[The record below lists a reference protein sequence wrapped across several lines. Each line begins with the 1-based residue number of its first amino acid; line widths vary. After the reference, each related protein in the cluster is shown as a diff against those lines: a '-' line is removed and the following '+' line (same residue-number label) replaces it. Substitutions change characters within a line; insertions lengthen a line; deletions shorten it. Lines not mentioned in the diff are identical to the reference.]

1 MKTNTSFH
9 QNSYM
14 NQSVDSNDVLA
25 NFDFREIEEK
35 DPSLSEGHKMLYDR
49 EVPFELRLEDSNGPQ
64 EVASFEAL
72 RCKILLGGEESNPS
86 LGGEESNPSQIR
98 LELSCENDLFFH
110 FTSDIDEET
119 YKIMQENQ
127 KLTVKFVEFS
137 NLVKRLFNNC
147 INEPQSYIAVFIMQ
161 KEGTARLDFIQ
172 NIEYKFIELLS
183 IDFVNSPDD
192 TVRKQI
198 SYRYN
203 ALRTKLELMQNRIQ
217 AISNIVR
224 IKNPSLLL
232 QIQKA
237 PAKLNLTSKS
247 GNYSVK

>member
-1 MKTNTSFH
+1 MSQGSYNNSNTE
-9 QNSYM
+9 N
-14 NQSVDSNDVLA
+14 SNDVIA
-25 NFDFREIEEK
+25 NFDFSKIEEK

-49 EVPFELRLEDSNGPQ
+49 EVPFELRLEDNNGPQ

-72 RCKILLGGEESNPS
+72 RCKILLKNEDNSQF
-86 LGGEESNPSQIR
+86 QIR
-98 LELSCENDLFFH
+98 IELSCENDLFFH
-110 FTSDIDEET
+110 ITSDIDEEIF
-119 YKIMQENQ
+119 KMMQENQ
-127 KLTVKFVEFS
+127 KLTVNFTEYS

-192 TVRKQI
+192 TIRKQI

-203 ALRTKLELMQNRIQ
+203 ALRTKLELMQNRLQVIN
-217 AISNIVR
+217 NIIK

-237 PAKLNLTSKS
+237 PSRFNMMNKKNGSNSMMK
-247 GNYSVK
+247 

>member
-1 MKTNTSFH
+1 MKTN
-9 QNSYM
+9 NSYM
-14 NQSVDSNDVLA
+14 NQSVDSNDILA
-25 NFDFREIEEK
+25 NFDFKEIEEK
-35 DPSLSEGHKMLYDR
+35 DPSLSEGHKLLYDR

-72 RCKILLGGEESNPS
+72 RCKILLGGDESNPA
-86 LGGEESNPSQIR
+86 QIR
-98 LELSCENDLFFH
+98 LELLCENDLFFH

-119 YKIMQENQ
+119 FKIMQESQ
-127 KLTVKFVEFS
+127 KLTVKFIEFS

-203 ALRTKLELMQNRIQ
+203 ALRTKIELVQNRIQ
-217 AISNIVR
+217 AISNIVK

-247 GNYSVK
+247 K

>member
-1 MKTNTSFH
+1 MKSTSSLN
-9 QNSYM
+9 QNSYI
-14 NQSVDSNDVLA
+14 NQTTDTNDILA
-25 NFDFREIEEK
+25 NFDFTEIEEK
-35 DPSLSEGHKMLYDR
+35 DPSLSEGHKLLYDR
-49 EVPFELRLEDSNGPQ
+49 EVPFELRLEDNNGPQ

-72 RCKILLGGEESNPS
+72 KCKILLGGVENNPI
-86 LGGEESNPSQIR
+86 QIR
-98 LELSCENDLFFH
+98 IELSCENDLFFH
-110 FTSDIDEET
+110 FTADIDEET
-119 YKIMQENQ
+119 FKIMQENQ
-127 KLTVKFVEFS
+127 KLTVNFPEFS
-137 NLVKRLFNNC
+137 NLVKKLLNNC

-203 ALRTKLELMQNRIQ
+203 SIRTKLELVQNRIQ
-217 AISNIVR
+217 AISNIVK

-237 PAKLNLTSKS
+237 PAKLNMTTKS
-247 GNYSVK
+247 GNFTSK

>member
-1 MKTNTSFH
+1 MKSTSSLN
-9 QNSYM
+9 QNSYI
-14 NQSVDSNDVLA
+14 NQPTDTNDILA
-25 NFDFREIEEK
+25 NFDFTDIEEK

-49 EVPFELRLEDSNGPQ
+49 EIPFELRLEDSNGPQ
-64 EVASFEAL
+64 EVASFESL
-72 RCKILLGGEESNPS
+72 RCKILLGGVENNPI
-86 LGGEESNPSQIR
+86 QIR
-98 LELSCENDLFFH
+98 IELSCENDLFFH

-119 YKIMQENQ
+119 FKIMQENQ
-127 KLTVKFVEFS
+127 KLTVNFPEFS
-137 NLVKRLFNNC
+137 NLVKKLLNNC

-203 ALRTKLELMQNRIQ
+203 AIRTKLELVQNRIQ
-217 AISNIVR
+217 AISNIVK

-237 PAKLNLTSKS
+237 PAKLNMTTKS
-247 GNYSVK
+247 GNFTSK

>member
-1 MKTNTSFH
+1 MKSTSSLN
-9 QNSYM
+9 QNSYI
-14 NQSVDSNDVLA
+14 NQTTDTNDILE
-25 NFDFREIEEK
+25 NFDFTEIEEK
-35 DPSLSEGHKMLYDR
+35 DPTLSEGHKLLYDR
-49 EVPFELRLEDSNGPQ
+49 EVPFELRLEDNNGPQ

-72 RCKILLGGEESNPS
+72 KCKILLGGVENNPI
-86 LGGEESNPSQIR
+86 QIR
-98 LELSCENDLFFH
+98 IELSCENDLFFH
-110 FTSDIDEET
+110 FTADIDEET
-119 YKIMQENQ
+119 FKIMQENQ
-127 KLTVKFVEFS
+127 KLTVNFPEFS
-137 NLVKRLFNNC
+137 NLVKKLLNNC

-203 ALRTKLELMQNRIQ
+203 AIRTKLELVQNRIQ
-217 AISNIVR
+217 AISNIVK

-237 PAKLNLTSKS
+237 PAKLNMTTKS
-247 GNYSVK
+247 GNFTSK

>member
-1 MKTNTSFH
+1 MKSTSSLN
-9 QNSYM
+9 QNSYI
-14 NQSVDSNDVLA
+14 NQPTDTNDILA
-25 NFDFREIEEK
+25 NFDFTDIEEK

-64 EVASFEAL
+64 EVASFESL
-72 RCKILLGGEESNPS
+72 RCKILLGGVENNPI
-86 LGGEESNPSQIR
+86 QIR
-98 LELSCENDLFFH
+98 IELSCENDLFFH

-119 YKIMQENQ
+119 FKIMQENQ
-127 KLTVKFVEFS
+127 KLTVNFVEFS
-137 NLVKRLFNNC
+137 SLVKKLFNNC
-147 INEPQSYIAVFIMQ
+147 INDPQSYIAVFIMQ

-183 IDFVNSPDD
+183 VDFVNSPDE

-203 ALRTKLELMQNRIQ
+203 AIRTKLELVQNRIQ
-217 AISNIVR
+217 AISNIVKN
-224 IKNPSLLL
+224 KNPSLLL

-237 PAKLNLTSKS
+237 PAKLNMSTRS
-247 GNYSVK
+247 GNFSSK

>member
-1 MKTNTSFH
+1 MSKVKNNTSM
-9 QNSYM
+9 Y
-14 NQSVDSNDVLA
+14 NQTTENNDVLA
-25 NFDFREIEEK
+25 NFDFSEIEEK

-49 EVPFELRLEDSNGPQ
+49 EVPFELRLEDTNGPQ
-64 EVASFEAL
+64 EVASFEAI
-72 RCKILLGGEESNPS
+72 RCKILLGGD
-86 LGGEESNPSQIR
+86 ESNPSQIR
-98 LELSCENDLFFH
+98 IELSCENDLFFH
-110 FTSDIDEET
+110 FTSDVDEET
-119 YKIMQENQ
+119 YKVMQENQ
-127 KLTVKFVEFS
+127 KLCVNFNEYQ
-137 NLVKRLFNNC
+137 NLVKRLLNNC

-183 IDFVNSPDD
+183 VDFVNSPDD

-203 ALRTKLELMQNRIQ
+203 ALRTKLELMQNRIS
-217 AISNIVR
+217 AISNIVK

-237 PAKLNLTSKS
+237 PAKLNASTRTNIS
-247 GNYSVK
+247 GMK

>member
-1 MKTNTSFH
+1 MKSTSSMN
-9 QNSYM
+9 QNSYL
-14 NQSVDSNDVLA
+14 NQTTDSNDILA
-25 NFDFREIEEK
+25 SFDFREIEEK
-35 DPSLSEGHKMLYDR
+35 DPSLSEGHKLLYDR

-72 RCKILLGGEESNPS
+72 RCKILLGGVENNPT
-86 LGGEESNPSQIR
+86 QIR

-110 FTSDIDEET
+110 FTSDIDDET
-119 YKIMQENQ
+119 FKIMQESQ
-127 KLTVKFVEFS
+127 KLTVNFPEFS

-183 IDFVNSPDD
+183 IDFVNSPDE

-203 ALRTKLELMQNRIQ
+203 AIRTKLEIVQNRIQ
-217 AISNIVR
+217 TISNIVKL
-224 IKNPSLLL
+224 KNPS
-232 QIQKA
+232 
-237 PAKLNLTSKS
+237 
-247 GNYSVK
+247 

>member
-1 MKTNTSFH
+1 MKSTSSIN
-9 QNSYM
+9 QNSYI
-14 NQSVDSNDVLA
+14 NQTTDTNDILA
-25 NFDFREIEEK
+25 NFDFTEIEEK
-35 DPSLSEGHKMLYDR
+35 DPSLSEGHKLLYDR
-49 EVPFELRLEDSNGPQ
+49 EVPFELRLEDNNGPQ

-72 RCKILLGGEESNPS
+72 RCKILLGGVENNPI
-86 LGGEESNPSQIR
+86 QIR
-98 LELSCENDLFFH
+98 IELSCENDLFFH

-119 YKIMQENQ
+119 FKIMQENQ
-127 KLTVKFVEFS
+127 KLTVNFSEFS
-137 NLVKRLFNNC
+137 NLVKKLFNNC

-183 IDFVNSPDD
+183 VDFVNSPDE

-203 ALRTKLELMQNRIQ
+203 AIRTKLELVQNRIQ
-217 AISNIVR
+217 AISNIVK

-237 PAKLNLTSKS
+237 PAKLNMSTKS
-247 GNYSVK
+247 GNFTNK